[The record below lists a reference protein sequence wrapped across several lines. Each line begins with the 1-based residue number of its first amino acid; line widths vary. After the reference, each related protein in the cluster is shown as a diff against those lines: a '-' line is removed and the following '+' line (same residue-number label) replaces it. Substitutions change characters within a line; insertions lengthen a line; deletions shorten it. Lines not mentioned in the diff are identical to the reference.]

1 MNEMSHQV
9 SFGHANAR
17 IDNGDGVVCF
27 VRDDVNVQLWV
38 ALEHSLVGKALKANF
53 VQCIGGIGD
62 ELTQKYFLVGVES
75 IDNQRQQLVDLSL
88 KGEGLYFPRHG
99 CKMLDSVSCE
109 GLDNRARSV
118 QERSL
123 TTLLARALFMSPDG
137 CLKKFPESIRGLP
150 A

>member
-9 SFGHANAR
+9 SLGHANAR
-17 IDNGDGVVCF
+17 IDNGDSVVCF
-27 VRDDVNVQLWV
+27 VRNDVNVQLWV
-38 ALEHSLVGKALKANF
+38 ALEHSLVGKTLKADL

-62 ELTQKYFLVGVES
+62 QLTQKDLLVGVKC

-99 CKMLDSVSCE
+99 WKLPHSVSYKE
-109 GLDNRARSV
+109 LYNRAKSV
-118 QERSL
+118 QERPL
-123 TTLLARALFMSPDG
+123 TTLLARALFTSPDG
-137 CLKKFPESIRGLP
+137 CLKKFPESVRGFP